1 MHKRKKLE
9 PARGFDPRSS
19 GPHPDALPLSYAGM
33 EWSQVRVTIPAVD
46 PYERSLLANEALRD
60 EAWKRV

>member
-1 MHKRKKLE
+1 
-9 PARGFDPRSS
+9 
-19 GPHPDALPLSYAGM
+19 LSYAGM